1 MLIIIERF
9 QSTTFTRCWLLTQI
23 CTDEL
28 LPLHNR
34 YTLKQQNTITQ
45 QRMAACIDCPN
56 IYWNFI
62 SITHTHIQ
70 CYISKQQTIFTF
82 YAQQQQQKKL
92 CSADSL
98 AHKSTRQ
105 KDRLWCER
113 NKRKRN
119 NKEGKQKLGQKQLK
133 SQISGSV
140 NAGAACSW
148 GSGAGSGGRALFCSQ
163 TTKTPLLRLH
173 FFCISSAWRCRSR
186 LGNYPLIEYS

>member
-1 MLIIIERF
+1 MSYFLCPTDTHSNSKTQRPDSVWLHVLILQTF
-9 QSTTFTRCWLLTQI
+9 TGTLPTSHTQTTFI
-23 CTDEL
+23 CGPSL
-28 LPLHNR
+28 VMSL
-34 YTLKQQNTITQ
+34 
-45 QRMAACIDCPN
+45 
-56 IYWNFI
+56 
-62 SITHTHIQ
+62 S
-70 CYISKQQTIFTF
+70 SKQSSLS
-82 YAQQQQQKKL
+82 APNNKKKAL

-98 AHKSTRQ
+98 ARKSTRQ
-105 KDRLWCER
+105 KHRLWCER

-140 NAGAACSW
+140 NAGAMCSR

>member
-1 MLIIIERF
+1 MFIIIQRF
-9 QSTTFTRCWLLTQI
+9 KSTTFKYSEHAHFQHKYVPINYFLCLTDTHSNSKTQWPNSVWLHVLILQTF
-23 CTDEL
+23 TGT
-28 LPLHNR
+28 LPTSH
-34 YTLKQQNTITQ
+34 
-45 QRMAACIDCPN
+45 
-56 IYWNFI
+56 
-62 SITHTHIQ
+62 THTMLISSPSLV
-70 CYISKQQTIFTF
+70 ISLSSKQSPLSTPNKRS
-82 YAQQQQQKKL
+82 AL

-105 KDRLWCER
+105 KNRLRCEW

-140 NAGAACSW
+140 NTGAVCSW

-173 FFCISSAWRCRSR
+173 FFASLQPEDADQD
-186 LGNYPLIEYS
+186 